1 MIPSVHNILSSA
13 EVEGHI
19 NEAVSKIAPFMG
31 RVNMP
36 VTQPAGIVN
45 AEWLANNIGQL
56 RMANFVLKIQLTLL
70 AGLVDYMIQQP
81 YNVCEKNGYMAEYE
95 QDAVNYAKGLVNSIV
110 MEYEQAI
117 KMAQEKSKIVLPNS
131 VPKIIT

>member
-36 VTQPAGIVN
+36 VTQPAGVVT

-56 RMANFVLKIQLTLL
+56 RMANFVLKIQLTLVS
-70 AGLVDYMIQQP
+70 GLVDYIIQRPQAAGIH
-81 YNVCEKNGYMAEYE
+81 EGEEYY
-95 QDAVNYAKGLVNSIV
+95 DGAVSYAKGLVSSIV